1 MKQILFISLLS
12 LLAGALI
19 YHILLPE
26 KAENVRI
33 IKNIVRDTV
42 FQIEYRE
49 PIIIEKAKA
58 EIVYRSDTVY
68 VTQSFSATLD
78 TVVKYDT
85 VFVRYDFPEHLI
97 NLSIKHKADTNAI
110 AEIIVENKVVESQ
123 STWETVLIAIASVVI
138 GFLLGNSSK

>member
-12 LLAGALI
+12 ILAGALI

-26 KAENVRI
+26 KAENELI

-68 VTQSFSATLD
+68 VTQSFSAILD
-78 TVVKYDT
+78 TVVQFDT

-97 NLSIKHKADTNAI
+97 NLSVKHKVDTNAI
-110 AEIIVENKVVESQ
+110 VEIIVENKVEESR
-123 STWETVLIAIASVVI
+123 SSWETVLIAITSAVI
-138 GFLLGNSSK
+138 GFLLGNSSN

>member
-49 PIIIEKAKA
+49 PIIIEKAKP
-58 EIVYRSDTVY
+58 EILYRSDTVY
-68 VTQSFSATLD
+68 VTQSFSAILD
-78 TVVKYDT
+78 TVVHYDT

-97 NLSIKHKADTNAI
+97 NLSVRHKADTNAI
-110 AEIIVENKVVESQ
+110 AEIIVENKVAESQ
-123 STWETVLIAIASVVI
+123 SSWETVLIAIASVVI